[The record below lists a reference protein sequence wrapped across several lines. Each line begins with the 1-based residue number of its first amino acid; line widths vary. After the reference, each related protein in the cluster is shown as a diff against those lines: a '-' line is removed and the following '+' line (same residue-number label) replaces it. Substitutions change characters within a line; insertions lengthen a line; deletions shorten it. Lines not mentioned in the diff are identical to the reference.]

1 MRWFVEISPLGQAQ
15 EPGKRLCVEATQWQP
30 ALQKARTLNG
40 EQGSLGTFSIELLE
54 EGYRAID
61 PVSRLGYV
69 VRRAPD
75 DAELSEGGVAAQA
88 PAAAGEAAAATDG
101 APEAQGKG
109 APAKTRGR
117 TTTLIYDAPVL
128 NPTAAAAAPAMPAVL
143 AALAAPTAP
152 TAPAPAASPP
162 GGAPRPAP
170 AGLSLPRYEVLSRRE
185 QAPTD
190 QNPLVYREIVLV
202 VPPGTPED
210 ATAALLLDRVDE
222 VRRSLEGMHSGKL
235 IRLAAFDHRFQGRP
249 ERQPVVTLT
258 WKDWRPEGPVL
269 AYPLRGDRGDAP
281 PDDTNA
287 PEPAKASAAAE
298 TPAPA
303 AAKAEPAVGLA
314 TATPAMG
321 RPAPGNATATP
332 PTARPA
338 VGSASATPAEARP
351 AVGNA
356 TATPAKADPR
366 APSAPWALA
375 EANPKATLPLGAAAK
390 PNPQEPAAPSA
401 VAKAIPEAPAAATAV
416 AKENPTAAAP
426 PAAAAPDDTKTTN
439 PATPIAKA
447 NSKAPPPM
455 TATATESAPFKAPA
469 PAALPKTT
477 PAAGTPAQAQPAAP
491 ASAPPS
497 SSADAPARPSAD
509 DLLSELFE
517 ACVDMQFL
525 GDALEGANLAL
536 AVALEKMPSEVG
548 LVSFFDIDRREFV
561 VVRQSGADRALL
573 ERLPE
578 RAPLAQEAMRSASAV
593 VIADA
598 TRDGRARDER
608 WAKAVV
614 TPRSLVCA
622 PVVADGRYLGLLELA
637 NPLDGGPYT
646 EAEGNA
652 LAYIGQ
658 QLAELLKEQGVV
670 IDPDRVRARARAGR
684 R

>member
-40 EQGSLGTFSIELLE
+40 EQGSLGTFSIELLD

-101 APEAQGKG
+101 APEAQGS

-128 NPTAAAAAPAMPAVL
+128 NPVAAAAAPAMPAVL

-152 TAPAPAASPP
+152 APAASPA

-210 ATAALLLDRVDE
+210 ATAALLLDRVEE

-314 TATPAMG
+314 TATPAMD

-366 APSAPWALA
+366 APSAPWTLA

-447 NSKAPPPM
+447 NSKAPPP
-455 TATATESAPFKAPA
+455 TAAAESAPFTAPA

-598 TRDGRARDER
+598 TRDSRARDER

-622 PVVADGRYLGLLELA
+622 PVVADGRYLGILELA

-670 IDPDRVRARARAGR
+670 IDPDRVRAGARAGR